1 MNREQRVGGRWDTV
15 TEALSCHCAQRSEI
29 SGGLSFHS
37 GYVEATRNEGEVS
50 PRARVHGRIFGNF
63 RLNGE

>member
-1 MNREQRVGGRWDTV
+1 M
-15 TEALSCHCAQRSEI
+15 TEALSCHCAQRGEI

-50 PRARVHGRIFGNF
+50 PLARVHGRIFGNF